1 MLGGSKIENLSILAQ
16 AVLELCP
23 IVKCVKYAPV
33 ILNITNGIGTTL
45 DTVVRNNSASSIVP
59 NLCINS
65 QKSIRNFLFMIHH
78 LES

>member
-45 DTVVRNNSASSIVP
+45 GTVVRNNSASSIVHTK
-59 NLCINS
+59 L
-65 QKSIRNFLFMIHH
+65 IRVYHFEFLIMGLRKF
-78 LES
+78 